1 MAHFAKIGVGNKV
14 ETVIVVDNDIAVTEQ
29 AGIDFIKTLYP
40 RDPSVWKQCSFN
52 THGGKYYKPGSQSEL
67 DEDQSKAFRK
77 NMAAIDGTYDPQRD
91 AFIPIKPYP
100 SWVLIEET
108 CLWQSPIGDR
118 PDDGGIYDWNEDT
131 KQWDNRSVEE

>member
-1 MAHFAKIGVGNKV
+1 MAHFAKIGVGNIV
-14 ETVIVVDNDIAVTEQ
+14 ETVIVIDNDIAVTEQ

-40 RDPSVWKQCSFN
+40 KDPSVWKQCSFN

-67 DEDQSKAFRK
+67 HEDQSKAFRK
-77 NMAAIDGTYDPQRD
+77 NMAAIDGTYDPKRD
-91 AFIPIKPYP
+91 AFIPVKPYP
-100 SWVLIEET
+100 SWVLVEET
-108 CLWQSPIGDR
+108 CLWESPIGDR